1 MSPNRAAHLTLL
13 PTAMDNAER
22 RDVLEDLMYLVS
34 HQKHPI
40 SVLFGKCETF
50 QQSNI
55 RCQAYF
61 DFVKEN
67 QSVFEPYFR
76 ASEAH
81 HQTARLREAVNYLQ
95 MITYLTVMTRDLD
108 TVRRRNYGFL
118 FSGFEDIVG
127 EVINK
132 INGRKS
138 RKTSEL
144 PLELVAF
151 IRNSALAAG
160 K

>member
-1 MSPNRAAHLTLL
+1 MSPNRAGHLTLL
-13 PTAMDNAER
+13 PAAMDNADR
-22 RDVLEDLMYLVS
+22 RDVLADLMYLIS

-40 SVLFGKCETF
+40 AVLFGKCETF
-50 QQSNI
+50 QESNK
-55 RCQAYF
+55 RCQSYF

-67 QSVFEPYFR
+67 QFVFEPYFR
-76 ASEAH
+76 ASESH

-108 TVRRRNYGFL
+108 NVRKRNYGFL
-118 FSGFEDIVG
+118 FSGFEEIVG
-127 EVINK
+127 EVVNK
-132 INGRKS
+132 INGRKL
-138 RKTSEL
+138 RKDQEL

-151 IRNSALAAG
+151 IRSSALAAG